1 MVCKFGYRENQEK
14 CLLTSIFISFRSPN
28 KLWCLLHT
36 KSVVLSC
43 CHYKNHTGITIH
55 GIGHKK
61 SEKNICGL

>member
-14 CLLTSIFISFRSPN
+14 CLLTCIFISFRSPN

-36 KSVVLSC
+36 KSV
-43 CHYKNHTGITIH
+43 HKNHTGITIH